1 MSTDQN
7 IVKTT
12 ETICD
17 PSIARSLFSANDA
30 ELSNREFSAT
40 DLSRTI
46 VEMPATQLLQ
56 RGPNRR
62 LPACRSESVLEDA
75 FYWLVAA
82 PVLAYL
88 GFLVFSL

>member
-1 MSTDQN
+1 MSTNQN

-12 ETICD
+12 EPICD
-17 PSIARSLFSANDA
+17 PSVARFLFSPNDP
-30 ELSNREFSAT
+30 ELCNRQFSAP
-40 DLSRTI
+40 DLPRTI
-46 VEMPATQLLQ
+46 IEMPAAQLL
-56 RGPNRR
+56 RGPDRR